1 MQAANK
7 PAFHRR
13 SIKPERFLA
22 LGFFILIVAGG
33 FVLTL
38 PVSSSDG
45 HTVGLRQ
52 AMFTA
57 TSAVCVTG
65 LTIVDVGVE
74 LSFFGQ
80 VILLALIQVG
90 GLGFMAFA
98 TLIMV
103 ALGRRISLRDRMIL
117 RDAMN
122 QEALSGMV
130 RLTLAFFLIALVV
143 ELTGAALLMTRLIPL
158 YGPARGVWQSL
169 FTSVSAFC
177 NAGFDLFGGY
187 RSLTHLQNEPVILL
201 TLGGLILVGGLGF
214 PVILECLRAR
224 FRWRKLPL
232 HAKLVLAVDADE
244 ELVNNIAPYVTQAMQ
259 LDATDETLLASL
271 GVKNFDA
278 AIVSIGQNTRDSI
291 LVCVLLK
298 ELGAPYLVAKA
309 NDDLHAKVLRKIGA
323 DRVIFP
329 ERDMGAR
336 LARSIITPNVL
347 ELMNLS
353 DDYQIMEIR
362 VPERWVGDTIIG
374 VNVRRKYGVNILA
387 IHRADR
393 FLVSPAPDMAF
404 VEGDTLL
411 VMGKREDIERLDA

>member
-1 MQAANK
+1 MQSANR
-7 PAFHRR
+7 PASHRR

-38 PVSSSDG
+38 PVSSADG
-45 HTVGLRQ
+45 HTVGMRQ

-65 LTIVDVGVE
+65 LSIVDVGVE

-122 QEALSGMV
+122 QDALSGMV

-187 RSLTHLQNEPVILL
+187 RSLTHLQHEPVILL
-201 TLGGLILVGGLGF
+201 TLGGLIMVGGLGF
-214 PVILECLRAR
+214 PVILECLNAR

-232 HAKLVLAVDADE
+232 HAKLVLAVTAG
-244 ELVNNIAPYVTQAMQ
+244 LIAFGM
-259 LDATDETLLASL
+259 L
-271 GVKNFDA
+271 
-278 AIVSIGQNTRDSI
+278 SI
-291 LVCVLLK
+291 LALEWDNPRTLGGGLTVWQKLYNSLFPVRHLPHGGLRLAGSGLFDRSQQARR
-298 ELGAPYLVAKA
+298 LGADVRGHLLR
-309 NDDLHAKVLRKIGA
+309 LHGRRREDHHGRFAGAAGDAGRARPRAHHGLQARNLRRYGA
-323 DRVIFP
+323 P
-329 ERDMGAR
+329 GRD
-336 LARSIITPNVL
+336 
-347 ELMNLS
+347 
-353 DDYQIMEIR
+353 
-362 VPERWVGDTIIG
+362 
-374 VNVRRKYGVNILA
+374 
-387 IHRADR
+387 HRADR
-393 FLVSPAPDMAF
+393 VFGHFRRHLRHLRDRARPGARLSGPA
-404 VEGDTLL
+404 V
-411 VMGKREDIERLDA
+411 